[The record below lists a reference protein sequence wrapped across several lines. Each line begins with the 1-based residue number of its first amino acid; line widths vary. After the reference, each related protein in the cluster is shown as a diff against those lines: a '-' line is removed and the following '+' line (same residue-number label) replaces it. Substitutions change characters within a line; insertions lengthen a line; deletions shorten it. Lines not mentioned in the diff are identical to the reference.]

1 MIFREENY
9 TCKSISKE
17 YFSRIKENGEI
28 WNGEAKVIVRT
39 ISSVTVCVVQHSS
52 IPLFHHLKEIV
63 IDIKKILT

>member
-17 YFSRIKENGEI
+17 YFSRENGEI
-28 WNGEAKVIVRT
+28 WNGEAKIIVRT

-52 IPLFHHLKEIV
+52 IPLFHHLKEI
-63 IDIKKILT
+63 DIKKILT